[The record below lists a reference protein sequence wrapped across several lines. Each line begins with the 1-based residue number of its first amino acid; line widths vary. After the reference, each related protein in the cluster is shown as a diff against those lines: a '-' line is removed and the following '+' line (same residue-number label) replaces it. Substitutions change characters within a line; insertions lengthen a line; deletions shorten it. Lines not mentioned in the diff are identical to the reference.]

1 MKTLRPL
8 FFFVLLLLIVGMA
21 CSFSSPPETQAP
33 PTDQPIQ
40 VNAPTSAPPPTEVP
54 PTEEPTEAPL
64 PTATEAPIQAQQ
76 FFTEEFDNPLS
87 SDWTPRIEFAHP
99 NLTESDEVTVQVDD
113 GNLVWDFDNEG
124 VFYYLLYN
132 AYEYDDVVLELRSEN
147 RGKNNNNVSLIC
159 RYDPEVGWYEFNIA
173 NNGLYWIYFAR
184 VLDNGKI
191 EYNRIANG
199 GSTYIKAGLEVN
211 EYYAK
216 CEGNELTLKINGQ
229 DVTSIQDKK
238 YAHDS
243 GQVGVSVSSFNV
255 LPIRIE
261 MDWFKISEP

>member
-8 FFFVLLLLIVGMA
+8 LFLVSLLLIVGMA
-21 CSFSSPPETQAP
+21 CSFGSQPATQAP
-33 PTDQPIQ
+33 PPEQPVQ
-40 VNAPTSAPPPTEVP
+40 VSNPTALPPEPTEVP
-54 PTEEPTEAPL
+54 PTEAPP
-64 PTATEAPIQAQQ
+64 PTATEPPVPQAQQ

-87 SDWTPRIEFAHP
+87 SDWTPRIEMAHP
-99 NLTESDEVTVQVDD
+99 NLTESDKVTVQVED
-113 GNLVWDFDNEG
+113 GNLTWDFDNEG
-124 VFYYLLYN
+124 VFYYLLYG
-132 AYEYDDVVLELRSEN
+132 AYEYEDVALEIRSEN

-184 VLDNGKI
+184 VLDNDRI

-199 GSTYIKAGLEVN
+199 GSTYIKAGLETN

-216 CEGNELTLKINGQ
+216 CEGNELTLKINGM

-238 YAHDS
+238 YAHS
-243 GQVGVSVSSFNV
+243 KGQVGVSVSSFNV